1 MFLFLSTGTQAL
13 IFSFPQEPKLI
24 LFKLSLVY
32 DNLDFFLTFSF
43 FSLSFY
49 FLHFNFLDST
59 IWYIYICSKTQP
71 LVLNPVLS
79 MALTSLHHNP
89 PLQGL
94 KPELFIYFTPEQ
106 TYLITWI
113 NIAPSTPHDFPIP
126 SPILFP
132 RIYFTC
138 PLTFSSH

>member
-59 IWYIYICSKTQP
+59 I
-71 LVLNPVLS
+71 
-79 MALTSLHHNP
+79 
-89 PLQGL
+89 
-94 KPELFIYFTPEQ
+94 
-106 TYLITWI
+106 
-113 NIAPSTPHDFPIP
+113 
-126 SPILFP
+126 
-132 RIYFTC
+132 
-138 PLTFSSH
+138 